1 MAAVDAK
8 HIEVADKDGQ
18 KTSIQLTPET
28 KYLHGDMAAEF
39 SFVTVGQRVVVI
51 YVQDE
56 KAKTNVAKQVRL
68 GAPET
73 KKMPPMPEK
82 IQH

>member
-1 MAAVDAK
+1 M
-8 HIEVADKDGQ
+8 
-18 KTSIQLTPET
+18 
-28 KYLHGDMAAEF
+28 
-39 SFVTVGQRVVVI
+39 VI

-82 IQH
+82 IQQ